1 MVAYTE
7 MDGKVE
13 APNIILIVMDAVRAD
28 HLSCYGHYR
37 KTSPNIDKLAKE
49 GVLFEQAFSTAEW
62 SYPSHASI
70 FTGKYPSYHK
80 TMGRDVS
87 LHEENTTI
95 AEILS
100 SNGYE
105 TIGISSNI
113 LLSPINGFSKGFQKY
128 IVREDPEKMRARAIF
143 SLMKGSLKDFL
154 RTLIYGFDWYTHKN
168 VGRIKK
174 FLKNR
179 NQSRP
184 FFLFC
189 NFYNCHA
196 EYDPPRP
203 YKKRFCSSLS
213 EPPLYVVKYISKKMF
228 GHTGEKIRG
237 SALDVRKLNLI
248 ASEHG
253 HFAYI
258 AKKFQVSEEE
268 WEVVKSWYDGGISY
282 LDYHIGELI
291 RFLQH
296 EEIFEDTFLIITSDH
311 GDNFGEHGLAGHQ
324 FCLYDSLLHV
334 PLIMVYP
341 EVIPKGTRI
350 SSLVSTIDIFP
361 TILDVSNTKGHH
373 YDIQGKSLFP
383 FEDRKIHDFICAE
396 CGESV
401 TSIPTNSVRF
411 QQLRPKL
418 KPYDKGSKC
427 LRTRSYKYIVSADQK
442 EELYDIQKDPLEK
455 VNIASIHPDKTKYFR
470 KQLENT
476 IDTSFFGPKEFP
488 KKEREEI
495 LNRLKALGYI

>member
-1 MVAYTE
+1 

-13 APNIILIVMDAVRAD
+13 VPNVILIVMDAVRAD
-28 HLSCYGHYR
+28 HLSCYGHHR

-49 GVLFEQAFSTAEW
+49 GVLFERAFSAAEW

-80 TMGRDVS
+80 TMGKDIS
-87 LHEENTTI
+87 LHEENMTI
-95 AEILS
+95 AEILGS
-100 SNGYE
+100 IGYE

-113 LLSPINGFSKGFQKY
+113 LLSPINGFSKGFQNY
-128 IVREDPEKMRARAIF
+128 IVREDPHEIV
-143 SLMKGSLKDFL
+143 SLIKGSVKDFI

-168 VGRIKK
+168 VETIKK
-174 FLKNR
+174 VLKKR

-213 EPPLYVVKYISKKMF
+213 EPPLYGVKYISKKML

-237 SALDVRKLNLI
+237 SALDVQKLNLI
-248 ASEHG
+248 ASEYG
-253 HFAYI
+253 HFAYVAGGI
-258 AKKFQVSEEE
+258 PVSEEE
-268 WEVVKSWYDGGISY
+268 WEVIKSWYDGGISY

-296 EEIFEDTFLIITSDH
+296 EGIFEDTFLIITSDH

-341 EVIPKGTRI
+341 KVIPKGIRI

-361 TILDVSNTKGHH
+361 TILDVLNIKGCHN
-373 YDIQGKSLFP
+373 DIQGKSLFP
-383 FEDRKIHDFICAE
+383 FEDRKVHDFICAE
-396 CGESV
+396 CGESI

-418 KPYDKGSKC
+418 KPYDKGFKC
-427 LRTRSYKYIVSADQK
+427 LRTELYKYIVSADQN

-455 VNIASIHPDKTKYFR
+455 VNIASKHPDKTKYFR
-470 KQLENT
+470 QQLENT
-476 IDTSFFGPKEFP
+476 IDISFFGPKEFSE
-488 KKEREEI
+488 KEKEEV
-495 LNRLKALGYI
+495 LNRLQALGYI